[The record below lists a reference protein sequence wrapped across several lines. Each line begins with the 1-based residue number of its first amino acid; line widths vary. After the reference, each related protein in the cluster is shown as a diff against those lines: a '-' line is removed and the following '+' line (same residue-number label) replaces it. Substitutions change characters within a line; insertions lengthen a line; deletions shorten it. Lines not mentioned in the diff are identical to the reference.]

1 MSMNKSAFSEILDKY
16 KKAFPIWWEHPRNP
30 KKREKFKW
38 IAVKWFQ
45 DNWNIDAPD
54 FYEMLKLALEKTG
67 ELIDFK
73 GKGVWGR
80 EMIELFAQREPKEVR
95 SMLAALYDESLPVF
109 DRMAGFKDRA
119 QALLEKFGEGK
130 KVHGQ
135 TENAMSVYLWLRYP
149 DKYYIYRYELMKKFA
164 KTVFPDY
171 TFKSGRYHENLVNC
185 GKLFGHI
192 NKNYVKTDP
201 ELAGMLKE
209 RLTDE
214 CYPDPELVTLTFDI
228 GYFVYC
234 GCNPET

>member
-1 MSMNKSAFSEILDKY
+1 MSMNKPAFSEILEKY
-16 KKAFPIWWEHPRNP
+16 KKAFPIWWEHPNH
-30 KKREKFKW
+30 REQYKW

-54 FYEMLKLALEKTG
+54 FYEMLKLALGKTVN
-67 ELIDFK
+67 LIES
-73 GKGVWGR
+73 KGVQGR
-80 EMIELFAQREPKEVR
+80 EMIEFFARREPEEVR
-95 SMLAALYDESLPVF
+95 AMFAALYDESLPVF

-135 TENAMSVYLWLRYP
+135 TENVMSVYLWLRYP

-171 TFKSGRYHENLVNC
+171 PFVSGHYRENLENC
-185 GKLFGHI
+185 AKLFQHI
-192 NKNYVKTDP
+192 NNKYIKTDP

-209 RLTDE
+209 RLTDD
-214 CYPDPELVTLTFDI
+214 CYPDPERVTLTFDI
-228 GYFVYC
+228 AYFVYRDC
-234 GCNPET
+234 KLNV